1 MISAGRI
8 LRRPAFFLLPFRMY
22 RHFIQPLLFLL
33 SPEAAH
39 SVALSLLELL
49 LRFPGA
55 ATWLRRQLDRS
66 SPHTAKI
73 VAGLSF
79 PNPVGIAAGFD
90 KNGRHIR
97 ALAALGFG
105 FVEVG
110 TVTPRPQAGNPRPR
124 LFRLPPDRAL
134 INRMGFNNEGLDA
147 LVRQLQQ
154 PRPAGIIIGGNIG
167 KNKDTPNEQA
177 VDDYIGCFERL
188 FPWVDYFAVNVSSPN
203 TPNLRALQDR
213 EPLTHLL
220 AELQQRNAAKENPK
234 PVFLKIAPD
243 LTDTQLDDIIAIVRK
258 TGIAGIIAANTTISR
273 TGLKTPDATIER
285 MGAGGLSGS
294 PVRERSTQIVRY
306 LRAHLPPPFAIIG
319 VGGIDGPDSARE
331 KLDAGAD
338 LVQVYTGFIYAGPM
352 LAAQIVQGLGYK

>member
-1 MISAGRI
+1 
-8 LRRPAFFLLPFRMY
+8 MY
-22 RHFIQPLLFLL
+22 RLFIQPLLFLL
-33 SPEAAH
+33 SPETAH

-49 LRFPGA
+49 LRIPGVE
-55 ATWLRRQLDRS
+55 TWLRRRLDRS
-66 SPHTAKI
+66 APHTASI
-73 VAGLSF
+73 VAGLTF

-147 LVRQLQQ
+147 LVRRLQQ
-154 PRPAGIIIGGNIG
+154 LRPTGIIIGGNIG
-167 KNKDTPNEQA
+167 KNKDTSNEQA
-177 VDDYIGCFERL
+177 VEDYIICFERL

-213 EPLTHLL
+213 EPLTRLL
-220 AELQQRNAAKENPK
+220 AELQQRNIAKENPK

-243 LTDTQLDDIIAIVRK
+243 LTDTQLDDIIAIVRE

-273 TGLKTPDATIER
+273 IGLKTPAETIER
-285 MGAGGLSGS
+285 IGAGGLSGS

-306 LRAHLPPPFAIIG
+306 LRAHLPSPFAIIG
-319 VGGIDGPDSARE
+319 VGGIDGPDAARE
-331 KLDAGAD
+331 KLDAGAN
-338 LVQVYTGFIYAGPM
+338 LVQVYTGFVYAGPM
-352 LAAQIVQGLGYK
+352 LAAQIVKSLGAR